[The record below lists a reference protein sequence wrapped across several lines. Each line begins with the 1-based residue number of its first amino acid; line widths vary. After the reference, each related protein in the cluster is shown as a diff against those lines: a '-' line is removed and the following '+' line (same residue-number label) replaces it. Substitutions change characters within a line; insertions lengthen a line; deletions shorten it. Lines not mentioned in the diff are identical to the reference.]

1 MKLFLDTS
9 SLFKLYHKEAD
20 SNHVEDIFIRNKVI
34 TVFVSELAKIEFASS
49 VWKKFRTKEIDAKEA
64 NALLRAFEKD
74 YAKYSFVLIDS
85 TIVEDAKQLF
95 TKYGELGLRTFD
107 SIQLATALI
116 LRTKAD
122 LFKTADHL
130 LDSFF
135 TSELLPT
142 S

>member
-20 SNHVEDIFIRNKVI
+20 SNLVEELFSYDQIKK
-34 TVFVSELAKIEFASS
+34 VFVSELAKIEFASS
-49 VWKKFRTKEIDAKEA
+49 VWKKLRNREIGALET
-64 NALLRAFEKD
+64 NSLLRAFEKD
-74 YAKYSFVLIDS
+74 YPKYSFVLIDS
-85 TIVEDAKQLF
+85 AIVEQAKQLF

-107 SIQLATALI
+107 SIQLATAIKL
-116 LRTKAD
+116 KGQAD

-135 TSELLPT
+135 KAEFLPPT
-142 S
+142 